1 MSSEDPETPDGGDED
16 PDDGGAAVPPVAF
29 EEQLDEA
36 AATVEAAETEA
47 ELDDA
52 EATLEGIETDLENAT
67 LAATADDQ
75 EQSDDDPGETLSDRI
90 DELRDSIEDQRGPYA
105 ETVTDELDS
114 AGETITT
121 TEWTDEG
128 LADVGAAVQRFV
140 EATREA
146 LGESCS
152 VDTGNSETITT
163 GLSDISATIE
173 AAGLHPDEDEEA
185 IATLLAGAESLTDA
199 LDDAQ
204 VFDDLEIR
212 EQLRRTG
219 FYDVLTPR
227 NRTDFPPEWNA
238 IKLYESRGEAEPI
251 LTALEKLD
259 SDFMQDN
266 ILDALEHFAPEAA
279 FEDVQALAKRRNEQ
293 PVRILGRIGDERACE
308 MLEEFLGGRDI
319 ELEKTTLWALGC
331 IGSEGSTEPVAQR
344 LAADNPEVRSAA
356 ARSLGL
362 LGDTRA
368 IDPLADR
375 LATDDDE
382 RVRASAAWS
391 LNQIGTERALD
402 AVAEYDDDR
411 SYLVQVEAE
420 KAAGV

>member
-1 MSSEDPETPDGGDED
+1 MSSEDPETPDDSGDEG
-16 PDDGGAAVPPVAF
+16 PDGGETAAF
-29 EEQLDEA
+29 EERLDEA
-36 AATVEAAETEA
+36 AAAVEAAETEA
-47 ELDDA
+47 DLDDIGGTLDGIEADLDDA
-52 EATLEGIETDLENAT
+52 T
-67 LAATADDQ
+67 LAGASGQD
-75 EQSDDDPGETLSDRI
+75 ESEDDPRERLSDRI
-90 DELRDSIEDQRGPYA
+90 GELRDSVESQRGPYA

-114 AGETITT
+114 AGERITT

-128 LADVGAAVQRFV
+128 LADVGTAVQRFV
-140 EATREA
+140 ETTGET
-146 LGESCS
+146 LGESCT
-152 VDTGNSETITT
+152 VDTGNSETIAT
-163 GLSDISATIE
+163 GLSDVSAAIE

-185 IATLLAGAESLTDA
+185 IATLLAGVESLTDA
-199 LDDAQ
+199 LDNAQ
-204 VFDDLEIR
+204 VFGDLEIR

-259 SDFMQDN
+259 SEFMQDN

-308 MLEEFLGGRDI
+308 MLEGFLGGRDV
-319 ELEKTTLWALGC
+319 ELEKTALWALGC
-331 IGSEGSTEPVAQR
+331 IGAERSTEPVAQR
-344 LAADNPEVRSAA
+344 LVADSAEVRSAA

-375 LATDDDE
+375 LAGDDDE

-391 LNQIGTERALD
+391 LNQIGTARALD
-402 AVAEYDDDR
+402 AVAEYADDR
-411 SYLVQVEAE
+411 SYLVQTEAK
-420 KAAGV
+420 KATGV